1 MSAQSAP
8 RSISPRRAALLAF
21 ATLALCGMVDAARAQ
36 MPAERGESTPLAA
49 APAVPAAAVPWS
61 SLTAESGPRLLGRFE
76 PQWSPLPP
84 GRQNALARGSARW
97 LAMSPERRALAKQR
111 FSYWQGLSDGDRE
124 LVRRRWRNFSDL
136 PRAAGVRCAAHTAG
150 SSNCRPSGA
159 ANFAAAGTRPRPH
172 SAAACSSG
180 CASRQ
185 LRRQRQP

>member
-49 APAVPAAAVPWS
+49 TPAVPAAAVPWS
-61 SLTAESGPRLLGRFE
+61 SLTADQQRLLGRFE
-76 PQWSPLPP
+76 PQWSQLPP

-136 PRAAGVRCAAHTAG
+136 PPEQQDAVR
-150 SSNCRPSGA
+150 
-159 ANFAAAGTRPRPH
+159 
-172 SAAACSSG
+172 SAYRRFQQLPPERRRELRRRWDQATPAQRSRMLERLRE
-180 CASRQ
+180 RQ